1 MFLFLQQG
9 CAMKN
14 VRGHILDIAVKQSV
28 FRAGD
33 IPNVQ
38 KPQTELCRMVAD
50 GELIR
55 VGRGLYSLPDA
66 EIGENH
72 SLVEA
77 VKLCHGGV
85 VCLISALYFHRIGT
99 QLPYETWLMRQ
110 NRNVP
115 PVKDVPVRFVYCAGD
130 AFSFGIEKHMIEGIE
145 VSVYTPPKTV
155 ADCFK
160 YRNKIGLDV
169 AIEALREGWRAKLFT
184 MDELWAAVKVCRVQ
198 NIIQPYVEML
208 VQ

>member
-1 MFLFLQQG
+1 
-9 CAMKN
+9 MKT
-14 VRGHILDIAVKQSV
+14 VKEQILDVAGKQSV

-33 IPNVQ
+33 IPNVE
-38 KPQTELCRMVAD
+38 KPRTELCRMVAQ
-50 GELIR
+50 GELVR

-72 SLVEA
+72 SLAEA
-77 VKLCHGGV
+77 VKQYHGGV

-110 NRNVP
+110 DRNVAP
-115 PVKDVPVRFVYCAGD
+115 IKGFPVRFVYCTGD
-130 AFSFGIEKHMIEGIE
+130 AFSFGIEKHTIEGTE
-145 VSVYTPPKTV
+145 VSIYTPAKTV

-169 AIEALREGWRAKLFT
+169 AIEALQEGWKAKLFT

-198 NIIQPYVEML
+198 KIIQPYVEML

>member
-1 MFLFLQQG
+1 
-9 CAMKN
+9 MKT
-14 VRGHILDIAVKQSV
+14 VRNQILDIAAKQSV

-33 IPNVQ
+33 ITNVR
-38 KPQTELCRMVAD
+38 KPQTELCRMVAN

-55 VGRGLYSLPDA
+55 IGRGLYSLPDA
-66 EIGENH
+66 EVGENH

-77 VKLCHGGV
+77 VKLYHGGV

-110 NRNVP
+110 NRNVA
-115 PVKDVPVRFVYCAGD
+115 PVKGFPVRFVYCTGD
-130 AFSFGIEKHMIEGIE
+130 AYSFGIEKHIIEGTE
-145 VSVYTPPKTV
+145 VCVYTPAKTV

-169 AIEALREGWRAKLFT
+169 AIEAFQEGWRAKLFT
-184 MDELWAAVKVCRVQ
+184 MDELWAAVKICRVHKK
-198 NIIQPYVEML
+198 IQPYVEML

>member
-1 MFLFLQQG
+1 
-9 CAMKN
+9 MKTI
-14 VRGHILDIAVKQSV
+14 REQILDIAEKQSL

-33 IPNVQ
+33 IPGTR
-38 KPQTELCRMVAD
+38 KPRADLCRMVAN

-55 VGRGLYSLPDA
+55 IGRGLYSLPDI

-77 VKLCHGGV
+77 VKLYRGGV
-85 VCLISALYFHRIGT
+85 ICLISALYFHRIGT
-99 QLPYETWLMRQ
+99 QIPYETWIMRQ
-110 NRNVP
+110 NRNVV
-115 PVKDVPVRFVYCAGD
+115 PVKGSPVRFVYSSGN
-130 AFSFGIEKHMIEGIE
+130 AFSFGIEKHIIEGTE
-145 VSVYTPPKTV
+145 VSIYSPAKTV

-169 AIEALREGWRAKLFT
+169 ALEALQEGWRAKLFT
-184 MDELWAAVKVCRVQ
+184 LNELYAAVKVCRVQ
-198 NIIQPYVEML
+198 KIIQPYLEML

>member
-1 MFLFLQQG
+1 
-9 CAMKN
+9 MKTTKDK
-14 VRGHILDIAVKQSV
+14 ILDVAGKQSV

-33 IPNVQ
+33 IPGVR
-38 KPQTELCRMVAD
+38 KPQTQLCRMVAD

-66 EIGENH
+66 EVGENH

-77 VKLCHGGV
+77 VKLYHGGV
-85 VCLISALYFHRIGT
+85 ICLISALYFHRIGT
-99 QLPYETWLMRQ
+99 QLPYETWIMRQ
-110 NRNVP
+110 NRNVAP
-115 PVKDVPVRFVYCAGD
+115 LKGSPVRFVYCTGE
-130 AFSFGIEKHMIEGIE
+130 AFSFGVEKHMIEGTE
-145 VSVYTPPKTV
+145 VSIYSPAKTV

-169 AIEALREGWRAKLFT
+169 ALEALREGWMAKRFT
-184 MDELWAAVKVCRVQ
+184 MNELYAAVKVCRVQ
-198 NIIQPYVEML
+198 KIIQPYMEML

>member
-1 MFLFLQQG
+1 
-9 CAMKN
+9 MKT
-14 VRGHILDIAVKQSV
+14 VKEQILDVARKHSV

-33 IPNVQ
+33 IPNAE
-38 KPQTELCRMVAD
+38 KPRTELCRMVAQGD
-50 GELIR
+50 LVR

-77 VKLCHGGV
+77 VKQYHGGV

-110 NRNVP
+110 DRNVAP
-115 PVKDVPVRFVYCAGD
+115 SKGLPVRFVYSTGD
-130 AFSFGIEKHMIEGIE
+130 AFSFGIEKHTIEGTE
-145 VSVYTPPKTV
+145 VSIYTPAKTV

-169 AIEALREGWRAKLFT
+169 AIEALQEGWKAKLFT

-198 NIIQPYVEML
+198 KIIQPYVEML

>member
-1 MFLFLQQG
+1 
-9 CAMKN
+9 MKT
-14 VRGHILDIAVKQSV
+14 VRDQILDIAAKQSV

-33 IPNVQ
+33 ITNVR
-38 KPQTELCRMVAD
+38 KPQTELCRMVTN

-66 EIGENH
+66 EISENH

-77 VKLCHGGV
+77 VKLYHGGV
-85 VCLISALYFHRIGT
+85 ICLISALYFHRIGT
-99 QLPYETWLMRQ
+99 QLPYETWIMRQ
-110 NRNVP
+110 NRNVA
-115 PVKDVPVRFVYCAGD
+115 PVKGSPVRFVYCTGD
-130 AFSFGIEKHMIEGIE
+130 AFSFGIEKHMIEGTE
-145 VSVYTPPKTV
+145 VSIYSPAKTV

-169 AIEALREGWRAKLFT
+169 ALEAFQEGWRAKLFT
-184 MDELWAAVKVCRVQ
+184 MNELYAAVKVCRVQ
-198 NIIQPYVEML
+198 KIIQPYMEML

>member
-1 MFLFLQQG
+1 
-9 CAMKN
+9 MKT
-14 VRGHILDIAVKQSV
+14 VKEQILDIARKQSV

-33 IPNVQ
+33 IPNVE
-38 KPQTELCRMVAD
+38 KPRTELCRMVAQ
-50 GELIR
+50 GELVR

-72 SLVEA
+72 SLAEA
-77 VKLCHGGV
+77 VKQYHGGV

-110 NRNVP
+110 DRNVA
-115 PVKDVPVRFVYCAGD
+115 PVKGFPVRFFYCTGN
-130 AFSFGIEKHMIEGIE
+130 AFSFGIEKHTIEGTK
-145 VSVYTPPKTV
+145 VSIYTPAKTV

-169 AIEALREGWRAKLFT
+169 AIEALREGWKAKLFT
-184 MDELWAAVKVCRVQ
+184 MDELWVAVKVCRVQ
-198 NIIQPYVEML
+198 KIIQPYVEML

>member
-1 MFLFLQQG
+1 
-9 CAMKN
+9 MKT
-14 VRGHILDIAVKQSV
+14 VKEQILDIARKQSI

-33 IPNVQ
+33 IPNVE
-38 KPQTELCRMVAD
+38 KPQTELCRMVVQ

-55 VGRGLYSLPDA
+55 VARGLYSLPNA

-72 SLVEA
+72 SLAES
-77 VKLCHGGV
+77 VKQYHGGV
-85 VCLISALYFHRIGT
+85 ICLISALYFHRIGT

-110 NRNVP
+110 DRNVA
-115 PVKDVPVRFVYCAGD
+115 PVKGFPVRFVYSTGD
-130 AFSFGIEKHMIEGIE
+130 AFSFGMEKHTIEGTE
-145 VSVYTPPKTV
+145 VSIYTPAKTV

-169 AIEALREGWRAKLFT
+169 AIEALQEGWRAKLFT
-184 MDELWAAVKVCRVQ
+184 MDEFWAAVKVCRMQ
-198 NIIQPYVEML
+198 KIIQPYVEML